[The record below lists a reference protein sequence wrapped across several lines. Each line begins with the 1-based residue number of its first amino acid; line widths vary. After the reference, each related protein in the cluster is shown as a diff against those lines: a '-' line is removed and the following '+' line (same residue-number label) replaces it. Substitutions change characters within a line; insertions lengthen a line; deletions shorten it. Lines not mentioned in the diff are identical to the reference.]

1 MGLRFREKADA
12 MDEDLLMKPQ
22 LVALATQIYVD
33 LVGDAVEL
41 TDKSVTMKASAE
53 NLAKLS
59 FKLATAF
66 VQVQTEIDAEN
77 LPKNQGFRVGVDDL
91 AQWTSK

>member
-1 MGLRFREKADA
+1 MNE
-12 MDEDLLMKPQ
+12 ELLMKPQ
-22 LVALATQIYVD
+22 VVDLATRIYVD

-41 TDKSVTMKASAE
+41 TEKSVTMKASAE

-59 FKLATAF
+59 FKLAKAF
-66 VQVQTEIDAEN
+66 VQVQSEIDAEN

-91 AQWTSK
+91 AQWTAK

>member
-1 MGLRFREKADA
+1 

-22 LVALATQIYVD
+22 LVSLATQIYVD
-33 LVGDAVEL
+33 LVADAVEV
-41 TDKSVTMKASAE
+41 TEKSVTMKASAE

-66 VQVQTEIDAEN
+66 VQVQNEIDAEN
-77 LPKNQGFRVGVDDL
+77 LPKNQGFKVGVDDL
-91 AQWTSK
+91 AQWAAKS